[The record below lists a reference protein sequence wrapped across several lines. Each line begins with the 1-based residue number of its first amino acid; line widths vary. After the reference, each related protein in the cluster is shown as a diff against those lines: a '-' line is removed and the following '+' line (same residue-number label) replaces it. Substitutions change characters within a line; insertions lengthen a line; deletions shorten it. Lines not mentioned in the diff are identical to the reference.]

1 MSRFVVSAVVAASLF
16 LACPAQAQQSVVR
29 RSFVTPYLDR
39 VIWTPQERGPLLVIA
54 PDNPIRIVNG
64 SHSPQLNS
72 LPREGGIN
80 VLDFTAAMER
90 RLARTT
96 TLSALVLE
104 KMIVLNSKL
113 GQPDLSQLPSSDAL
127 MALSASL
134 DERQWQLL
142 CGTNGLGLRD
152 LSAQQQP
159 LFSQILPQGLL
170 VGNFGAP
177 NAMPV
182 PPSAIAQSRLQL
194 SRALQFWFAYQDEKL
209 NGGFGGSFSGTI
221 QGNDTRPK
229 LSRDFRVRQSSSNYG
244 VTLSEVLPNRLKP
257 SQLDYKSPS
266 FDKRIALEGAKTIEE
281 LLGRVTQATG
291 LEIRADKRIAELA
304 LWLRNTSDQ
313 SARAGD
319 LLELL
324 ALSVTGAFRKLEAPG
339 QRPLW
344 LLTDD
349 IEGLVTRQARQERWR
364 AEAEKLANEVRQGY
378 RERFKATKPEHFIS
392 TDNSYGL
399 SPELVKSVQAGGQ
412 IKTTVVPLSALPK
425 NISDQLETILKQQ
438 IKSQEEGHSQSSI
451 NGVINPPLD
460 PSRIKLSQN
469 QLGLSVIVPGYGIYQ
484 DQSTA
489 SSLGNALQNAS
500 QDQTTRPPTP
510 EPVRPEIHTRIAI
523 FAPKTPA
530 EAQQALT
537 AAATARL
544 SAVWI
549 ATDGGKLE
557 ILKAAL
563 EEGNKVGIPV
573 GATVALAR
581 LPENAPADLNL
592 LGETGPYRIP
602 DAPETPRELLP
613 RLRALATL
621 PGLAGLALTET
632 GAPGYLSSALSRFGN
647 SRDSLEYGYTPARRL
662 SFVRTEGY
670 DPIDLGS
677 FSDVGFLTN
686 SMRNNRMMFRSPADT
701 SQPPTPPN
709 PLECWNRVRFE
720 TNKALMSQ
728 VYSALKEVT
737 PTLPLWLKSRS
748 PEFAQSDWFGSW
760 DKADALPTFVLVFP
774 TTPLADEERLDPYNP
789 LPQARRTS
797 RQILFTQAPSER
809 FEGDKTPLS
818 TWWSWMLTSGTSGQ
832 RNQKTFPWDGAVLD
846 LSALPVEKA
855 IATLQ
860 EIKL

>member
-29 RSFVTPYLDR
+29 RSFVTPYLER
-39 VIWTPQERGPLLVIA
+39 VIWTPQERGPLLVVS
-54 PDNPIRIVNG
+54 PDTMIRVLNG
-64 SHSPQLNS
+64 AHSPDMSKLS
-72 LPREGGIN
+72 REGGIN
-80 VLDFTAAMER
+80 VLDFAAAMER
-90 RLARTT
+90 KLARTG
-96 TLSALVLE
+96 TLSALVME
-104 KMIVLNSKL
+104 KMLVLNSKL
-113 GQPDLSQLPSSDAL
+113 RKPDLSQLSSHDAL
-127 MALSASL
+127 VALAASL

-142 CGTNGLGLRD
+142 CGTNGLGLHD

-159 LFSQILPQGLL
+159 LFSRILPQGLL

-182 PPSAIAQSRLQL
+182 PPSAIAQSRLQI

-209 NGGFGGSFSGTI
+209 NGGFGGSFSGSV

-229 LSRDFRVRQSSSNYG
+229 LSKDFRARGQSSANYG

-257 SQLDYKSPS
+257 SQLDYKSTS

-291 LEIRADKRIAELA
+291 FEIRGDKRIAELS
-304 LWLRNTSDQ
+304 LWLRNTPDQ

-349 IEGLVTRQARQERWR
+349 IEGLATRQARQERWR
-364 AEAEKLANEVRQGY
+364 VEAEKLVSEVRHGY

-399 SPELVKSVQAGGQ
+399 SPELIKSVQGVQAGGQ
-412 IKTTVVPLSALPK
+412 MKTAVPLNALPK
-425 NISDQLETILKQQ
+425 SISDQLETILKQQ

-451 NGVINPPLD
+451 NGVLNPPLD
-460 PSRIKLSQN
+460 PSRIRLSQN
-469 QLGLSVIVPGYGIYQ
+469 QLDLSVIVPGYGVYQ

-489 SSLGNALQNAS
+489 SSLGNELQNAS
-500 QDQTTRPPTP
+500 QDQTTRPPAP
-510 EPVRPEIHTRIAI
+510 EPVRPEIRTRIAI

-557 ILKAAL
+557 TLKAAL
-563 EEGNKVGIPV
+563 EEGKKVGIPV

-602 DAPETPRELLP
+602 DAPETAAALLP
-613 RLRALATL
+613 YLRTLAAL

-632 GAPGYLSSALSRFGN
+632 AAPGYLSGALSRFGRSN
-647 SRDSLEYGYTPARRL
+647 TSEYGYTPARRL

-670 DPIDLGS
+670 DPIDLGT

-686 SMRNNRMMFRSPADT
+686 PMRNNRMVFRSPDGT
-701 SQPPTPPN
+701 PQPTPPPN
-709 PLECWNRVRFE
+709 PMERWNRVRFE
-720 TNKALMSQ
+720 ANKALMSQ

-737 PTLPLWLKSRS
+737 PALPFWLKSRAQ
-748 PEFAQSDWFGSW
+748 EFSQSDWFGSW
-760 DKADALPTFVLVFP
+760 DKADALPTFVLAFP
-774 TTPLADEERLDPYNP
+774 TTPLVEEERPDPYNP

-797 RQILFTQAPSER
+797 RQILFTRAAVR
-809 FEGDKTPLS
+809 FEGDKTPLAN
-818 TWWSWMLTSGTSGQ
+818 WWSWTLTSGLY
-832 RNQKTFPWDGAVLD
+832 NQKTFPWDGVVLD
-846 LSALPVEKA
+846 LSALPIEKA
-855 IATLQ
+855 IAALQ

>member
-16 LACPAQAQQSVVR
+16 CACPAQAQQSVVR
-29 RSFVTPYLDR
+29 RSFVTQYLER

-54 PDNPIRIVNG
+54 PDSMIRVLNG
-64 SHSPQLNS
+64 GHSPDLS
-72 LPREGGIN
+72 KLSREGGIN

-96 TLSALVLE
+96 SLSALVLE

-113 GQPDLSQLPSSDAL
+113 GKPDLSQLPSSDAL
-127 MALSASL
+127 MALAASL

-159 LFSQILPQGLL
+159 LFSRILPQGLL
-170 VGNFGAP
+170 VGSFGAP
-177 NAMPV
+177 NATPV
-182 PPSAIAQSRLQL
+182 PPSALAQSRVQL
-194 SRALQFWFAYQDEKL
+194 SHSLQFWFAYQDEKL

-229 LSRDFRVRQSSSNYG
+229 LSKDFRVRAQSSANYG

-257 SQLDYKSPS
+257 SQLDYKSTS

-291 LEIRADKRIAELA
+291 FEIRADKRIAELA
-304 LWLRNTSDQ
+304 LWLRNTPEQ

-339 QRPLW
+339 QKSLW

-349 IEGLVTRQARQERWR
+349 IEGLATRQARQERWR
-364 AEAEKLANEVRQGY
+364 AEAEKLASEMRRGY
-378 RERFKATKPEHFIS
+378 RERFKATKLEHFVS

-399 SPELVKSVQAGGQ
+399 SPELIKSVQGVQAGGQ

-469 QLGLSVIVPGYGIYQ
+469 QLGLSVIVPGYGVYQ
-484 DQSTA
+484 DQSSA
-489 SSLGNALQNAS
+489 SSLGNELQNAS
-500 QDQTTRPPTP
+500 RDQTTRPPTP
-510 EPVRPEIHTRIAI
+510 EPVRPEIRTRIAI

-530 EAQQALT
+530 EARHALT
-537 AAATARL
+537 AAATAKL

-549 ATDGGKLE
+549 ATDEEKLE
-557 ILKAAL
+557 TLKAAL
-563 EEGNKVGIPV
+563 EEGKKVGIPV
-573 GATVALAR
+573 GAAVALAR

-613 RLRALATL
+613 RLRALAPL

-632 GAPGYLSSALSRFGN
+632 GAPGYLSSALS
-647 SRDSLEYGYTPARRL
+647 
-662 SFVRTEGY
+662 
-670 DPIDLGS
+670 
-677 FSDVGFLTN
+677 
-686 SMRNNRMMFRSPADT
+686 
-701 SQPPTPPN
+701 
-709 PLECWNRVRFE
+709 
-720 TNKALMSQ
+720 
-728 VYSALKEVT
+728 
-737 PTLPLWLKSRS
+737 
-748 PEFAQSDWFGSW
+748 
-760 DKADALPTFVLVFP
+760 
-774 TTPLADEERLDPYNP
+774 
-789 LPQARRTS
+789 
-797 RQILFTQAPSER
+797 
-809 FEGDKTPLS
+809 
-818 TWWSWMLTSGTSGQ
+818 
-832 RNQKTFPWDGAVLD
+832 
-846 LSALPVEKA
+846 
-855 IATLQ
+855 
-860 EIKL
+860 